1 MKHKM
6 LQNIEHK
13 LPTEQ
18 PELPLSGNI
27 LIVEDDE
34 DILEYL
40 DQLLADRYKTF
51 NASNGQE
58 AIELLEKEHI
68 DLVISDINMPVMD
81 GYEFLHKVRYEHQNL
96 VPFLFLTALSKKH
109 ELIQAL
115 LLGVDA
121 YVTKPFESDE
131 LTLRVQTLLS
141 NNFRRKNIYA
151 QSTHQDECAETAK
164 PERKDQSYRTRWL
177 KNLEAIVNHELS
189 NSNVRI
195 PDLAFQLAI
204 SERTF
209 RNRIREYT
217 GLSPNEYMM
226 EARMNKALQLLEDR
240 VYLTVSEVA
249 HAVGLEYS
257 SYFTRHFKERF
268 GKSPSDYV

>member
-1 MKHKM
+1 M

-13 LPTEQ
+13 LLAEKPASALT
-18 PELPLSGNI
+18 GTI

-34 DILEYL
+34 EILEYL
-40 DQLLADRYKTF
+40 DSLLADQYKIF
-51 NASNGQE
+51 HASNGQE
-58 AIELLEKEHI
+58 AIELIQKERI

-81 GYEFLHKVRYEHQNL
+81 GYALLQKVRYEHQNL
-96 VPFLFLTALSKKH
+96 IPFLFLTALSKKS
-109 ELIQAL
+109 ELMQAL

-131 LTLRVQTLLS
+131 LMVRVQALLL
-141 NNFRRKNIYA
+141 NDFRRKNIYA
-151 QSTHQDECAETAK
+151 QSTHQDEFTEIAESK
-164 PERKDQSYRTRWL
+164 EKDQSFRTRWL
-177 KNLEAIVNHELS
+177 KNLEAIVNQELS
-189 NSNVRI
+189 NPRI
-195 PDLAFQLAI
+195 RVPDLAFQLAI

-257 SYFTRHFKERF
+257 SYFTKHFKERF
-268 GKSPSDYV
+268 GKTPSDYL